1 MKSVFKKAFGAAIG
15 LALGACGTGA
25 VPEAQA
31 ASAKPRPAMWKLADR
46 DTTIYLFG
54 TIHLLPQGMTWRT
67 KKMEKALA
75 SSDEL
80 VTEVVLGSDTTAL
93 AKTLLKLGVSPGLP
107 PIEERVPPEKRE
119 QLRAMIKESG
129 IPAKVLDRLETW
141 AAALQLTSVTFKQLG
156 LDKQQ
161 GVEVQLTSAAVAGKG
176 KPLRGLETAEEQF
189 GFFDQLPET
198 VQREFLLSVLE
209 QPDEAKRRFA
219 EMMAAWT
226 RGDVDGIA
234 RSFNDEMFTPALRQ
248 RLLTERNRRWADW
261 LATRLDRPGTIFVAV
276 GAGHLAG
283 EQSVQH
289 FLAAKGLKAKRV
301 Q

>member
-1 MKSVFKKAFGAAIG
+1 
-15 LALGACGTGA
+15 
-25 VPEAQA
+25 
-31 ASAKPRPAMWKLADR
+31 MWKLADQ

-75 SSDEL
+75 ASDEL
-80 VTEVVLGSDTTAL
+80 VTEVVLGKDQTAI
-93 AKTLLKLGVSPGLP
+93 AQTLLKLGVSPGLP
-107 PIEERVPPEKRE
+107 PLEERVPPEKRE

-156 LDKQQ
+156 ADRQQ
-161 GVEVQLTSAAVAGKG
+161 GVETQLTSAAVAGKG

-189 GFFDQLPET
+189 GFFDQLPEAA
-198 VQREFLLSVLE
+198 QREFLLGVLE
-209 QPDEAKRRFA
+209 QPAEARRRFA
-219 EMMAAWT
+219 DMVSAWT
-226 RGDVDGIA
+226 RGDIDGIA
-234 RSFNDEMFTPALRQ
+234 ESFNDELFTPVLRE

-261 LATRLDRPGTIFVAV
+261 LARRLDRPGTVFVAV

-283 EQSVQH
+283 EESVQH
-289 FLAAKGLKAKRV
+289 FLDARGLKAKRV